1 MRFELTVLRICN
13 PLHLTTLPPV
23 RINKLMKYYSP
34 VHINNLSIIQQ
45 KVFELFPKNQIDKNN
60 LFYLANNIELF
71 LNIPELKIELD
82 KLEWTEY
89 IHSFGFYVVQ
99 KTNGST
105 IHTDTGNRN
114 YSFNIPILN
123 CNNTFVNY
131 YTTNSKPIRKVMPNN
146 VDYYYYDPAYCNLID
161 SFEMNSPHIINV
173 LQLHNI
179 TNHNSGPR
187 ITLLIRLK
195 NELSLDHLFI

>member
-1 MRFELTVLRICN
+1 
-13 PLHLTTLPPV
+13 
-23 RINKLMKYYSP
+23 MKYYSP
-34 VHINNLSIIQQ
+34 IHIDNLSTIQK
-45 KVFELFPKNQIDKNN
+45 KVFELFPKNQLDKDN
-60 LFYLANNIELF
+60 LFYLPNNIELF

-82 KLEWTEY
+82 KLGWTEY
-89 IHSFGFYVVQ
+89 VHAFALYLVT

-114 YSFNIPILN
+114 YSFNIPIIN

-131 YTTNSKPIRKVMPNN
+131 YTTTSNPIRKTMPNN

-173 LQLHNI
+173 LQLHNV
-179 TNHNSGPR
+179 TNYNSEPR

-195 NELSLDHLFI
+195 NELSLDHLFV

>member
-1 MRFELTVLRICN
+1 MKYYS
-13 PLHLTTLPPV
+13 PV

-34 VHINNLSIIQQ
+34 VHIDNLSIIQQ
-45 KVFELFPKNQIDKNN
+45 KVFELFPKNQLDKNN

-89 IHSFGFYVVQ
+89 IHAFGFYVTQ

-131 YTTNSKPIRKVMPNN
+131 YTTNSTPIRKVTPNN
-146 VDYYYYDPAYCNLID
+146 VDYYYYDPVHCNLID

-179 TNHNSGPR
+179 TNHNSEPR
-187 ITLLIRLK
+187 ITLLMRLK